1 MPPDPALEHAW
12 LTLAEHG
19 ELLLHINE
27 RHVRH
32 LVAQDR
38 VSYPRL
44 GGRFR
49 FSLARV
55 EGRLDQN
62 SDEPDWRTWRGTTT

>member
-12 LTLAEHG
+12 LALTKQG
-19 ELLLHINE
+19 ELLHINE
-27 RHVRH
+27 RHIRR
-32 LVAQDR
+32 LVAQNR
-38 VSYPRL
+38 ILYPKL

-49 FSLARV
+49 FNLARV

-62 SDEPDWRTWRGTTT
+62 SDEPDWRSWRGTTA